1 MSKSEEAGTEK
12 GPRQESR
19 VEQRMA
25 VARFGIVLLLLLV
38 TYVFLASG
46 PTGRWVP
53 FVAVV
58 LQGATLLAA
67 LAASAASPRLW
78 RIAVIVV
85 AIGLVSATGVWLSD
99 IPESDG
105 ILFVLSMLLVGASP
119 VVIASALVRRQVVDV
134 HTVMGALC
142 IYVLL
147 GMLWAFAY
155 GAIGAFE
162 SGPFFAEQATA
173 NVADYLYFSFV
184 TLTTVGYGDLTA
196 SQGLG
201 RAIAVVEAL
210 FGQLYLVTVVALVV
224 SRMAVIPRRRNGQ
237 AASDDDTATP
247 EPPS

>member
-1 MSKSEEAGTEK
+1 
-12 GPRQESR
+12 
-19 VEQRMA
+19 MA
-25 VARFGIVLLLLLV
+25 VARFGVVLLLLLV
-38 TYVFLASG
+38 TYVFLASA
-46 PTGRWVP
+46 PTGHWVP

-67 LAASAASPRLW
+67 LAASAASPKLW

-85 AIGLVSATGVWLSD
+85 CIGLVSATGVWFSDLSN
-99 IPESDG
+99 SDG
-105 ILFVLSMLLVGASP
+105 ILFILNALLVGASP
-119 VVIASALVRRQVVDV
+119 VVIGSALVRRGIVDI

-155 GAIGAFE
+155 GAIGAFD
-162 SGPFFAEQATA
+162 SGPFFSEQPTA

-196 SQGLG
+196 AAGLG

-224 SRMAVIPRRRNGQ
+224 SRMARMN
-237 AASDDDTATP
+237 
-247 EPPS
+247 PPPPT

>member
-1 MSKSEEAGTEK
+1 MSTRDADDAGSA
-12 GPRQESR
+12 PHRESR
-19 VEQRMA
+19 IEQRMA

-67 LAASAASPRLW
+67 LAASDASARLW
-78 RIAVIVV
+78 RTAEIVV
-85 AIGLVSATGVWLSD
+85 AIGLVSATGVWLADFQSA
-99 IPESDG
+99 DG
-105 ILFVLSMLLVGASP
+105 VLFLLNALLVGASP
-119 VVIASALVRRQVVDV
+119 VVIAAALVKRRVVDI

-162 SGPFFAEQATA
+162 SGPFFAEQPTA
-173 NVADYLYFSFV
+173 NVADFLYFSFV

-196 SQGLG
+196 TGGLG

-224 SRMAVIPRRRNGQ
+224 SRMARAAPRRRDSSNPTDG
-237 AASDDDTATP
+237 
-247 EPPS
+247 